1 MNSYIQRGCAEASLA
16 ITATVLVLLSGCT
29 SSFIVKPQAPSNSD
43 GTPRNSSMDATAAAD
58 FEASKLSPPSGYQPL
73 DPAPVT
79 VKPVGGKA
87 AKPEDILNA
96 LPDETMRLAVGQ
108 IDFNGNVT
116 YGPVTT
122 SVAHGRYIVTVD
134 YIKSNTYPLFVKKS
148 DTHPDGSFR
157 ATFVDDGKLADLAVP
172 VYIGV
177 GLRVTATLNT
187 TKGGINL
194 GNLIAIAAAAQASEL
209 SGTLVVQTLGL
220 TGENISTALPI
231 PSDISLASIQSAI
244 QALGTMKAKLYDTAK
259 THVEPRVVG
268 VYNNI
273 GGSTT
278 DTINGIISGV
288 LAKPLPLNVPI
299 DQSTKVKAAP
309 K

>member
-1 MNSYIQRGCAEASLA
+1 MNIHTQRGCARALIAVSAMALM
-16 ITATVLVLLSGCT
+16 ILSGCT
-29 SSFIVKPQAPSNSD
+29 SSFIVKPQNPSQPDS
-43 GTPRNSSMDATAAAD
+43 TPRYSSAGANAAAD
-58 FEASKLSPPSGYQPL
+58 LEVSKLSPPSGYQPL

-79 VKPVGGKA
+79 VRPIGGKV

-96 LPDETMRLAVGQ
+96 LPDETMRLAIGQ
-108 IDFNGNVT
+108 IDVNGNVT
-116 YGPVTT
+116 YGPVST
-122 SVAHGRYIVTVD
+122 SIEHGRYIVTVD

-157 ATFVDDGKLADLAVP
+157 ATFVDNGKEADLAVP

-177 GLRVTATLNT
+177 GLRLTATLNT

-244 QALGTMKAKLYDTAK
+244 QALGTMKAKLYDTSK

-273 GGSTT
+273 GGSTN

-288 LAKPLPLNVPI
+288 LAKPLPLDVPVER
-299 DQSTKVKAAP
+299 STKVKVAE

>member
-1 MNSYIQRGCAEASLA
+1 MNINIKRGCSSTSLA
-16 ITATVLVLLSGCT
+16 IAVSAVVFLSGCA
-29 SSFIVKPQAPSNSD
+29 SSFIVRPQPSPGSD
-43 GTPRNSSMDATAAAD
+43 GNPRNSASSAGAAAD
-58 FEASKLSPPSGYQPL
+58 FDASKLSPPSGYQPL
-73 DPAPVT
+73 DPAPVA
-79 VKPVGGKA
+79 VRPIGGKT

-96 LPDETMRLAVGQ
+96 LPDETMRLAIGQ
-108 IDFNGNVT
+108 IDTNGNVT
-116 YGPVTT
+116 YGPVSM
-122 SVAHGRYIVTVD
+122 SVENGRYVVTVD
-134 YIKSNTYPLFVKKS
+134 YIKSNTYPLFVKKTDARS
-148 DTHPDGSFR
+148 DGSFR
-157 ATFVDDGKLADLAVP
+157 ATFVSDGKLADLAVP

-187 TKGGINL
+187 TKAGVNL
-194 GNLIAIAAAAQASEL
+194 GNLIAIGAAAQASQL

-244 QALGTMKAKLYDTAK
+244 QALGTMKAKLYDTSK

-273 GGSTT
+273 GASTNE
-278 DTINGIISGV
+278 TINGIISGV
-288 LAKPLPLNVPI
+288 LAKPLPLDVPVE
-299 DQSTKVKAAP
+299 QPTKAKVAA